1 MAYTKLNLQNGHVLT
16 ADDMAHLEQGIA
28 DAQNTGG
35 TTEPTAVTAEAPLVA
50 ETTGSTVNLSIT
62 AASTDS
68 PGSMSAADKKKL
80 DGLENYTLPA
90 ASNTTLGG
98 VMVDGQTI
106 TVNDSGVISA
116 KQQNSG
122 GTPVQ
127 PTVVTATSPLH
138 AQTTDNTVNLTVDS
152 ASASQPG
159 VMSAADKT
167 KLDGLEN
174 YSLPVASDTVLGG
187 VKVDARTIT
196 IDGNGVIHGQA
207 NGAQLSDITTV
218 EPLRIS
224 GNSEGVSLSIDA
236 ASPESSG
243 AMSAEDKKKL
253 DSLSPSVPQ
262 VGQTVGLLAGV
273 QPETIWPDTTW
284 VRTGVTGEQVIW
296 ARTDGELPDPPDS
309 LPHQLDLPYYTGFP
323 PVTVVDQNAGDYF
336 SSIRWWAKT
345 TPTGPTASKG
355 VHHIQA
361 HGGGITRE
369 GDTWYW
375 VGESHEKGYSD
386 SPGIH
391 LYTSKDLRNWT
402 DQGIVMRMI
411 NDPTAAAD
419 PKTETYRYFHDLY
432 GTEYDKV
439 YKYLLTHSDGKTPT
453 AIAERPKMLH
463 NPRTGKWVIWFHAD
477 GQTSV
482 GGSNYSRALLGC
494 AISDEPTGPF
504 KLIGAYK
511 GFNDDNTIYGGWG
524 EVGDARDMTLYK
536 ASNGDAYVAY
546 SSEGNKSTYVAKLD
560 DDWTH
565 LCVTTDTDE
574 SKSKIQY
581 SADGKYTKILPG
593 GRGTNWQIIADDSRE
608 AIAFLE
614 YGGHVYAITS
624 PTNGWKPGK
633 QNYYVSGGSNIFNA
647 YGSGIDLCRG
657 IDSIEGKADH
667 NITFGS
673 QCSYIVPW
681 NPDLGEFI
689 YFGDRWDSGSGQST
703 YVVLPIVIYDD
714 NGTTKLR
721 MANPQTSWRP
731 EDYWRITG
739 SEHWPNK

>member
-1 MAYTKLNLQNGHVLT
+1 MAYTKLNLQDGHVLT
-16 ADDMAHLEQGIA
+16 ADDMAHIEQGIA

-35 TTEPTAVTAEAPLVA
+35 QTEQTVVTAEAPLTA
-50 ETTGSTVNLSIT
+50 ETTGSTVNLTIT

-68 PGSMSAADKKKL
+68 PGSMSAADKTKL

-90 ASNTTLGG
+90 
-98 VMVDGQTI
+98 
-106 TVNDSGVISA
+106 
-116 KQQNSG
+116 
-122 GTPVQ
+122 
-127 PTVVTATSPLH
+127 
-138 AQTTDNTVNLTVDS
+138 
-152 ASASQPG
+152 
-159 VMSAADKT
+159 
-167 KLDGLEN
+167 
-174 YSLPVASDTVLGG
+174 ASDTVLGG
-187 VKVDARTIT
+187 VKVDARTVT
-196 IDGNGVIHGQA
+196 IDDNGVIHAQG
-207 NGAQLSDITTV
+207 GPQLSDITTI
-218 EPLRIS
+218 EPLQIS
-224 GNSEGVSLSIDA
+224 GNAEGVSLSINDA
-236 ASPESSG
+236 TPEASG
-243 AMSAEDKKKL
+243 AMTAADKKKL
-253 DSLSPSVPQ
+253 DSLTPYVPQ

-323 PVTVVDQNAGDYF
+323 AVKVVDQNASNYF
-336 SSIRWWAKT
+336 SSIRWWART

-375 VGESHEKGYSD
+375 VGESHEKGYGD

-419 PKTETYRYFHDLY
+419 PTTETYKYFHDLY
-432 GTEYDKV
+432 GAEYSKV

-536 ASNGDAYVAY
+536 ANDGNAYVAY

-565 LCVTTDTDE
+565 LCVTTTTDE

-593 GRGTNWQIIADDSRE
+593 GRGSNWQIIADDSRE

-633 QNYYVSGGSNIFNA
+633 QNYYVSGGGSIFNA
-647 YGSGIDLCRG
+647 YGDGIDLCRG
-657 IDSIEGKADH
+657 LDSIEGKADH
-667 NITFGS
+667 NITYGS

-681 NPDLGEFI
+681 NADLGEFI
-689 YFGDRWDSGSGQST
+689 YFGDRWDSGSGKST
-703 YVVLPIVIYDD
+703 YVVLPIVIYTDD

-721 MANPQTSWRP
+721 MANPQTPWRP

-739 SEHWPNK
+739 TEHWPNK